1 MNQNKKTKVPA
12 TVVTQSQRDQRL
24 ADQEAE
30 DLAREAAKKNYH
42 FLQLDKRAMTEV
54 RRLILSAPKAASLLI
69 LLSEHMNRQNA
80 IVMSM
85 STLMDLTGW
94 SRPTVS
100 KSVAL
105 LREEHWI
112 QVIKVGT
119 ANAYVINN
127 SVFWQSARHLKITSF
142 SATIVATST
151 EQDAGFSIKEKVTLK
166 HFPFAEIKAANQAGA
181 AVTIVGNVAP
191 PDQSEMDM

>member
-1 MNQNKKTKVPA
+1 MSARKIGKTPA
-12 TVVTQSQRDQRL
+12 TVVTQSQRDERI
-24 ADQEAE
+24 AEQEAE
-30 DLAREAAKKNYH
+30 DLAREEAKKNYH
-42 FLQLDKRAMTEV
+42 FLQLDKRAMNEV
-54 RRLILSAPKAASLLI
+54 RRLIIDAPKAAALLV

-85 STLMDLTGW
+85 ATLMDLTGW

-100 KSVAL
+100 KSVAT
-105 LREEHWI
+105 LRTEKWV

-119 ANAYVINN
+119 ANAYIINN

-142 SATIVATST
+142 SATIIATAS
-151 EQDAGFSIKEKVTLK
+151 EQETDFSIDEKVTLK
-166 HFPFAEIKAANQAGA
+166 HFPFAEIKAANKSGA
-181 AVTIVGNVAP
+181 KVTISGSVEP